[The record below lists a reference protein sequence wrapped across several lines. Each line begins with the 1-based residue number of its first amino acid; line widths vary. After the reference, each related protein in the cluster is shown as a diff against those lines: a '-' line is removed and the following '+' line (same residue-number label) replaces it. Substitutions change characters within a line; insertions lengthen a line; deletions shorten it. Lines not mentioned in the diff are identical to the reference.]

1 MTNTAKK
8 KVRLVELAY
17 ARSGDKGDLCNIG
30 LMAHDAAKYE
40 IIKKVVTPE
49 KVKAHFGD
57 WVKGPVKIYRM
68 DNIMALEILLYEGLG
83 GGATN
88 TLRIDQTG
96 KGMGQA
102 LLRMEVEI

>member
-1 MTNTAKK
+1 MGK

-40 IIKKVVTPE
+40 IIKRVVTPE
-49 KVKAHFGD
+49 KVKAHFGE
-57 WVKGPVKIYRM
+57 WVKGPVKIYQM
-68 DNIMALEILLYEGLG
+68 DNVKALMILLYNGLG

>member
-1 MTNTAKK
+1 MAEKAKK
-8 KVRLVELAY
+8 KIRLVEIAY

-40 IIKKVVTPE
+40 ILKKVVTPE
-49 KVKAHFGD
+49 KVKAHFGE
-57 WVKGPVKIYRM
+57 WVKGPVKIFPM
-68 DNIMALEILLYEGLG
+68 DNIYALEILLYNGLG